1 MVLMLMH
8 YLVVAGTKRFNPLQ
22 ITFINK
28 QEEVAILLISN
39 EADIKAPDENGKI
52 LIYYVTKNA
61 GLNLTKFLLVN
72 KANVK
77 DSPEVFFKAVE
88 TKGIEIVEA
97 PLRYWSSLRLQN
109 LSIEGQNYSWSMPS
123 ERSTCVTNL

>member
-1 MVLMLMH
+1 M
-8 YLVVAGTKRFNPLQ
+8 
-22 ITFINK
+22 
-28 QEEVAILLISN
+28 AILLTSN

-97 PLRYWSSLRLQN
+97 PLRY
-109 LSIEGQNYSWSMPS
+109 
-123 ERSTCVTNL
+123 